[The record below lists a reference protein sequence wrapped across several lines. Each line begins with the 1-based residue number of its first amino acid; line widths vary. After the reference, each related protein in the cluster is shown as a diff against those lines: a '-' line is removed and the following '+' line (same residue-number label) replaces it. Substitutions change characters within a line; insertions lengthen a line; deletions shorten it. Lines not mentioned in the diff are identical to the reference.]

1 MTKKFEIICAGMIT
15 RSVVAHRLLGSWRG
29 AVVQPASSSNPRA
42 KPASSSGDR
51 LILAAAG
58 FIEQK

>member
-1 MTKKFEIICAGMIT
+1 MIT